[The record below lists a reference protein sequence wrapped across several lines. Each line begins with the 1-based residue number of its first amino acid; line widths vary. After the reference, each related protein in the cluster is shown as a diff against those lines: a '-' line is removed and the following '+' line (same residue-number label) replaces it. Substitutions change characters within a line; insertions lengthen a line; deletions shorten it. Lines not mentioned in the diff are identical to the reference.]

1 MDRSRQKELQE
12 YYRTL
17 HYLKTNRLAGGKRK
31 SLQSTTKYQLGFEQM
46 EERQNIIEKFRQN
59 ALQLL
64 DYYHTLQ

>member
-17 HYLKTNRLAGGKRK
+17 HYLETNRLAMVKK
-31 SLQSTTKYQLGFEQM
+31 IAASTTKYQLEFEQM
-46 EERQNIIEKFRQN
+46 EERQNIIKKFHQN